1 MSNRILKN
9 VQSYKVNS
17 NSNIS
22 YSSSNNISSVN
33 GDSNV
38 KVEEYSFD
46 DSLKPLNNDS
56 IKSSSDEQK
65 ISTNDN
71 IFVNPSIAEFD
82 KTNVS
87 GSKLDSLGENEVYVS
102 KDDIDSSNLN
112 DSSTSKANSIS
123 SNSFK
128 KENEDILIDHN
139 VSRVNNLVHDSI
151 SAYDDSE
158 NMEV

>member
-46 DSLKPLNNDS
+46 DSLNPLNNDS
-56 IKSSSDEQK
+56 IKASSDEQK

-87 GSKLDSLGENEVYVS
+87 GSELDSLDENEVYVS

-128 KENEDILIDHN
+128 KENEDISIDHN

>member
-46 DSLKPLNNDS
+46 DSLNPLNNDS
-56 IKSSSDEQK
+56 IKASSDEQK

-87 GSKLDSLGENEVYVS
+87 GSELDSLDENEVYVS

>member
-46 DSLKPLNNDS
+46 DSLNPLNNDS
-56 IKSSSDEQK
+56 IKASSDEQK

-87 GSKLDSLGENEVYVS
+87 GSKLDSLDENEVYVS

-128 KENEDILIDHN
+128 KENEDISIDHN